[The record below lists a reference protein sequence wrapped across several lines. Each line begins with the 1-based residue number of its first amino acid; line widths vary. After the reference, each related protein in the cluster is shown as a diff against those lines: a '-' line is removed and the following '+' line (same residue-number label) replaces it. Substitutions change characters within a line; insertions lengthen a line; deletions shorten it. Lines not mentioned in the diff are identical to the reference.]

1 MDKNLAN
8 YLFHN
13 ETLYFNTSISEKENT
28 DIEPVKVGQKTQVN
42 STIKE
47 KVEVATP
54 QPQPQPHKE
63 VKTPEVNSEEAIPFK
78 MSTPYLVVLKG
89 ITAEEREFLVKVLMA
104 LNMSLAK
111 VDLLDTVK
119 YNNPDFK
126 EIIYNNSIRSIL
138 FLGEEAGGDFLPKL
152 RLSPYTI
159 KEIKNINF
167 LHTANLRDISL
178 NKNNE
183 KRMLWENLKSLY
195 GN

>member
-13 ETLYFNTSISEKENT
+13 ETLYINTSISETENT
-28 DIEPVKVGQKTQVN
+28 DKEPANYEKKADTN
-42 STIKE
+42 NI

-54 QPQPQPHKE
+54 QPQPQPQKE
-63 VKTPEVNSEEAIPFK
+63 VKTSDLSSEEAEPFK
-78 MSTPYLVVLKG
+78 MSTPHLIVLKG
-89 ITAEEREFLVKVLMA
+89 NTAEEREFLVKVLMA

-111 VDLLDTVK
+111 VDLLDTLK
-119 YNNPDFK
+119 YDNPDFK

-138 FLGEEAGGDFLPKL
+138 FLGEETGGNFLPKL
-152 RLSPYTI
+152 RLAPYTL
-159 KEIKNINF
+159 KEIKNIKF
-167 LHTANLRDISL
+167 LHTDNLKDISL

-183 KRMLWENLKSLY
+183 KRMLWENLKVLY